1 MRIWHPN
8 KKIVLGVVIVIFL
21 TLLVFC
27 VEEERATNGENGSL
41 HRLEKGN
48 GDYETEL
55 ILEIDG
61 GRQTEWMITVP
72 EQRLSE
78 EMEQEYLSSAIKEIE
93 KNFLKENKSLEVVR
107 NEVAIDSSYQAGN
120 VLAEWKFSNP
130 DVITADGKID
140 EEVMVEES
148 EEVMATVFL
157 TCEDSHIVYEF
168 CFVIWRREKTEDELF
183 YENLKSFISE
193 NGEIEGEENLVLPR
207 NLEGH
212 SLQWKEKKSQLP
224 VQVFLLGML
233 IVFLI
238 PALEK
243 ERENEAKERRNEQ
256 LLREYPEMVNKLA
269 LLLGAGM
276 TLQGA
281 WKQITSKYSEG
292 CLKGQNA
299 KRIVYEEML
308 ITQREI
314 ESGKGEIRA
323 YEAFGERCELQKY
336 RKFSSYLVQNLKKG
350 NRKLCNLLEQEAMD
364 AFVERKN
371 MAQQIGEEVGTKL
384 LFPMLLMLGI
394 VIVIIMVPAM
404 ISFQAGIS

>member
-183 YENLKSFISE
+183 YEST
-193 NGEIEGEENLVLPR
+193 
-207 NLEGH
+207 
-212 SLQWKEKKSQLP
+212 
-224 VQVFLLGML
+224 
-233 IVFLI
+233 
-238 PALEK
+238 
-243 ERENEAKERRNEQ
+243 
-256 LLREYPEMVNKLA
+256 
-269 LLLGAGM
+269 
-276 TLQGA
+276 TL
-281 WKQITSKYSEG
+281 
-292 CLKGQNA
+292 C
-299 KRIVYEEML
+299 
-308 ITQREI
+308 
-314 ESGKGEIRA
+314 
-323 YEAFGERCELQKY
+323 
-336 RKFSSYLVQNLKKG
+336 
-350 NRKLCNLLEQEAMD
+350 
-364 AFVERKN
+364 
-371 MAQQIGEEVGTKL
+371 
-384 LFPMLLMLGI
+384 
-394 VIVIIMVPAM
+394 
-404 ISFQAGIS
+404 